1 MMVIKTMTLIDKG
14 AELCKF
20 YSMWKHNKLDSM
32 REKMMKLPRA
42 NLADC
47 ESKDVSCFLYVCLGS
62 CQIFSS
68 VQDCTKILLH
78 KDTFARVIFL
88 FFVSLLIFFYTITV
102 IPNPYPRS
110 VTYILVFF
118 FSIFLV
124 FFSVFFTL
132 VQN

>member
-47 ESKDVSCFLYVCLGS
+47 ESKDVSCFYMFVWVAVKFARAYK
-62 CQIFSS
+62 IARKHF
-68 VQDCTKILLH
+68 CTKTLLH
-78 KDTFARVIFL
+78 ERSLFYEITFARADNFAREEL
-88 FFVSLLIFFYTITV
+88 KIFF
-102 IPNPYPRS
+102 
-110 VTYILVFF
+110 
-118 FSIFLV
+118 
-124 FFSVFFTL
+124 
-132 VQN
+132 